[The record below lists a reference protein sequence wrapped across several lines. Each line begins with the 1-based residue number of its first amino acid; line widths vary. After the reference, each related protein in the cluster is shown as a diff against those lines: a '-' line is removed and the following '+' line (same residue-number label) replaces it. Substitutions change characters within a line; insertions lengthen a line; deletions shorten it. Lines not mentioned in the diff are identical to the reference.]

1 MTLKVLV
8 VPDKFKGTLS
18 AAAAAA
24 AIARGWRQVRPKDK
38 LRLLPMSDGG
48 DGFGEVLG
56 SLCRARLQRT
66 ASVDAAGRRLNAAWW
81 YDGRTKT
88 AIIESAKV
96 IGLAM
101 LPLGRF
107 HPFEL
112 DTFGLASVLQAALAK
127 GAEKCLLGIGGS
139 ATNDGGFGLARALG
153 WQFLN
158 RKAKPIES
166 WTKLTE
172 LAEIVAPTSKSFF
185 RELIVAVD
193 VDNPL
198 LGARGCSRIY
208 GPQKGLMP
216 KDMPAAE
223 SSLRRLA
230 RITARSLGQD
240 FSKTPGAGAAGGLG
254 FGLMAFLGARAEKG
268 FDVFA
273 SFADLTSNLMWADI
287 VLTGEGRIDSS
298 TAMGKGVG
306 QVAMLTKQLSKTC
319 IGLAGEVQEP
329 QSSYPGFAFVLT
341 LSQLA
346 SVAQAKAEPAK
357 WLARAARLAA
367 SKF

>member
-1 MTLKVLV
+1 MALKVLV

-56 SLCRARLQRT
+56 ALCQARLQRT
-66 ASVDAAGRRLNAAWW
+66 TTADAAGRRCKAAWW
-81 YDGRTKT
+81 YDARTKT

-101 LPLGRF
+101 LPPGRF

-112 DTFGLASVLQAALAK
+112 DSFGLGSVLRAASGK
-127 GAEKCLLGIGGS
+127 GAERCLLGIGGS
-139 ATNDGGFGLARALG
+139 ATNDGGFGVAQALG
-153 WQFLN
+153 WQFLDCT
-158 RKAKPIES
+158 AEPIES

-172 LAEIVAPTSKSFF
+172 LAEIVAPTSKSLV

-198 LGARGCSRIY
+198 LGRQGCSRVY
-208 GPQKGLMP
+208 GPQKGLKA
-216 KDMPAAE
+216 KDMILAE
-223 SSLRRLA
+223 SNLKRLA
-230 RITARSLGQD
+230 LVAGKRGRD
-240 FSKTPGAGAAGGLG
+240 FSQTPGAGAAGGLG
-254 FGLMAFLGARAEKG
+254 FGLLAFLGARVEKG
-268 FDVFA
+268 FEAFA
-273 SFADLTSNLMWADI
+273 RYADLSTNLEWADV

-298 TAMGKGVG
+298 TTMGKGVG
-306 QVAMLTKQLSKTC
+306 QIARLTNDLGKTC
-319 IGLAGEVQEP
+319 IGFAGELQDAKR
-329 QSSYPGFAFVLT
+329 SCRGLAFVMT
-341 LSQLA
+341 LAQLA
-346 SVAQAKAEPAK
+346 PVAHAKAKAAK
-357 WLARAARLAA
+357 CLERAARLVA